1 MKNEITQ
8 NLNQTDT
15 ITSIISSDTFLNLDS
30 NIQNKIIDTVHND
43 KEKDGGVMGRFL
55 GTKSTNASMHIGLI
69 LSILLVILIG
79 IDFFHSYSV
88 KESINMDL
96 VNSIVPVITL
106 SIGYIFG
113 KG

>member
-1 MKNEITQ
+1 
-8 NLNQTDT
+8 
-15 ITSIISSDTFLNLDS
+15 
-30 NIQNKIIDTVHND
+30 
-43 KEKDGGVMGRFL
+43 
-55 GTKSTNASMHIGLI
+55 MHIGLI

>member
-1 MKNEITQ
+1 MKNEISQ

-79 IDFFHSYSV
+79 IDF
-88 KESINMDL
+88 SIHIQL
-96 VNSIVPVITL
+96 KRVSIWI
-106 SIGYIFG
+106 
-113 KG
+113 